1 MKEELIR
8 IEHGVFR
15 SDTGEYRF
23 DISVSCGEC
32 IGVYVDEYLTSGTA
46 YLDLFKGRLALTD
59 GRAFC
64 CGSKTGAAVIEHWIR
79 QNTML
84 VDKSRFAGR
93 ELTMRDFVLALG
105 RTTSYRQK
113 NRSAARLKSLAAT
126 DMLRQ
131 LGLEHSWETR
141 LADLSVL
148 DYYRLSVFRA
158 WFTGCRLLVL
168 DRLTEALRR
177 QDLAKLMDCVQLLL
191 CHGTAVFL
199 FDMDEAFMF
208 QYASRIDVIRDR
220 RTFFR
225 LYPEEYGPRLFEL
238 LGWEGSRGVKR
249 FEHTAMTEGA
259 PVLSVRDLHF
269 PALPPMTFDIRR
281 GEIAFLRDENYN
293 TGRRLHECFLGDRG
307 WTSGFFRLNGR
318 LYQPG
323 DLGRVIGSEIGI
335 QIERP
340 DHPGG
345 VLFDNMTALDNL
357 CTSLIPKA
365 GQHIIRKK
373 IVSSILSEALRW
385 FPKEMLLQPLSSWS
399 YPERLRFSYYR
410 WYLLNP
416 RLLICFFPFAGQEST
431 HHKMI
436 IDLLV
441 LCAQRGMA
449 VWIISSGI
457 DVICKKTDNE
467 EFLRRLHYLNK

>member
-148 DYYRLSVFRA
+148 DYYRLSVSA
-158 WFTGCRLLVL
+158 HGSPAAGC
-168 DRLTEALRR
+168 
-177 QDLAKLMDCVQLLL
+177 
-191 CHGTAVFL
+191 
-199 FDMDEAFMF
+199 
-208 QYASRIDVIRDR
+208 S
-220 RTFFR
+220 
-225 LYPEEYGPRLFEL
+225 
-238 LGWEGSRGVKR
+238 
-249 FEHTAMTEGA
+249 
-259 PVLSVRDLHF
+259 
-269 PALPPMTFDIRR
+269 
-281 GEIAFLRDENYN
+281 
-293 TGRRLHECFLGDRG
+293 
-307 WTSGFFRLNGR
+307 
-318 LYQPG
+318 
-323 DLGRVIGSEIGI
+323 
-335 QIERP
+335 
-340 DHPGG
+340 
-345 VLFDNMTALDNL
+345 
-357 CTSLIPKA
+357 
-365 GQHIIRKK
+365 
-373 IVSSILSEALRW
+373 SSI
-385 FPKEMLLQPLSSWS
+385 
-399 YPERLRFSYYR
+399 
-410 WYLLNP
+410 
-416 RLLICFFPFAGQEST
+416 G
-431 HHKMI
+431 
-436 IDLLV
+436 
-441 LCAQRGMA
+441 
-449 VWIISSGI
+449 
-457 DVICKKTDNE
+457 
-467 EFLRRLHYLNK
+467 

>member
-177 QDLAKLMDCVQLLL
+177 QDQDRLMQCVQLLL
-191 CHGTAVFL
+191 GHGMAVLL
-199 FDMDEAFMF
+199 FDMDEMFMF
-208 QYASRIDVIRDR
+208 RYAGRIDVIKER

-238 LGWEGSRGVKR
+238 LG
-249 FEHTAMTEGA
+249 
-259 PVLSVRDLHF
+259 
-269 PALPPMTFDIRR
+269 
-281 GEIAFLRDENYN
+281 
-293 TGRRLHECFLGDRG
+293 
-307 WTSGFFRLNGR
+307 
-318 LYQPG
+318 
-323 DLGRVIGSEIGI
+323 
-335 QIERP
+335 
-340 DHPGG
+340 
-345 VLFDNMTALDNL
+345 
-357 CTSLIPKA
+357 
-365 GQHIIRKK
+365 
-373 IVSSILSEALRW
+373 
-385 FPKEMLLQPLSSWS
+385 
-399 YPERLRFSYYR
+399 
-410 WYLLNP
+410 
-416 RLLICFFPFAGQEST
+416 
-431 HHKMI
+431 
-436 IDLLV
+436 
-441 LCAQRGMA
+441 
-449 VWIISSGI
+449 
-457 DVICKKTDNE
+457 
-467 EFLRRLHYLNK
+467 